1 MWTTRL
7 PCFSC
12 LLLFM
17 LFLLI
22 FTDIKVPHSLTR
34 IHLCVSSLQ
43 FHGMWGVW
51 YQIVNLKKIL
61 DMLYINLWKWG
72 KKKRKKSHSHLCE
85 FCVSHFR
92 VYDWTFALRL
102 TYMAKKRQ
110 SKSIFSPWKADGSLI
125 IFSTPFFLLH
135 ISLLESSHLKLGSWL
150 SRGEHT
156 ENTIIHPYGKFL
168 LSICHEPDTFLDTED
183 RPTEE

>member
-1 MWTTRL
+1 MDSFILDVILLSTKTLYIYFIHLLYSKLKNFIHYKSFMWTTRL

-51 YQIVNLKKIL
+51 YQIVNLKKFLIC
-61 DMLYINLWKWG
+61 YI
-72 KKKRKKSHSHLCE
+72 
-85 FCVSHFR
+85 
-92 VYDWTFALRL
+92 
-102 TYMAKKRQ
+102 
-110 SKSIFSPWKADGSLI
+110 
-125 IFSTPFFLLH
+125 
-135 ISLLESSHLKLGSWL
+135 
-150 SRGEHT
+150 
-156 ENTIIHPYGKFL
+156 
-168 LSICHEPDTFLDTED
+168 
-183 RPTEE
+183 

>member
-1 MWTTRL
+1 MWTTQL

-72 KKKRKKSHSHLCE
+72 KKKEKNPTVIYVNSVFLILE
-85 FCVSHFR
+85 
-92 VYDWTFALRL
+92 YMIGRL
-102 TYMAKKRQ
+102 LLGWHTWPRRD
-110 SKSIFSPWKADGSLI
+110 SLKAYFPLERLMVAWS
-125 IFSTPFFLLH
+125 FFLLLSSSFTSVFLNHH
-135 ISLLESSHLKLGSWL
+135 I
-150 SRGEHT
+150 
-156 ENTIIHPYGKFL
+156 
-168 LSICHEPDTFLDTED
+168 
-183 RPTEE
+183 